1 MERELE
7 WGKGGSWYGSP
18 RVKVGYMFVWVV
30 VVVSGLIPDYFE
42 GIADRFG
49 CGMRM
54 SQKMS

>member
-1 MERELE
+1 M
-7 WGKGGSWYGSP
+7 
-18 RVKVGYMFVWVV
+18 GYIFVRVV
-30 VVVSGLIPDYFE
+30 VVVSSLIPDYFE